1 MRTGRILRVSSSDL
15 DAILTLLEDQDTEEK
30 VKGLLPTTPDFWG
43 ANIFMSFS
51 LFWFEISAFP
61 RSEFWR
67 IKWLKTSS
75 FHLQVGF

>member
-1 MRTGRILRVSSSDL
+1 MRTGRILLVSSSDL
-15 DAILTLLEDQDTEEK
+15 DAILTLLEDQDMEEK
-30 VKGLLPTTPDFWG
+30 VKGLLPLLP
-43 ANIFMSFS
+43 IFGGLIFFS

-67 IKWLKTSS
+67 IKWLKTSF